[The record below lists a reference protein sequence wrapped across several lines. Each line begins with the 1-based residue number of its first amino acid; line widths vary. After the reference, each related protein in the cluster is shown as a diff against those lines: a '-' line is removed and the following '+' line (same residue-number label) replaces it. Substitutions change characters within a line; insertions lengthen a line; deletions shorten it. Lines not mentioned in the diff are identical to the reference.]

1 MKIRQENKNIIFHS
15 EKKYQFYKEQD
26 THPLFEGSGQWS
38 IEDNDRFVYRIE
50 EDGNTRYYA
59 NPLLE
64 NTHILNFR
72 DIGGYETQ
80 DHKQVRYNCFY
91 RSGAIVSDEE
101 GLSYIKQLNIQ
112 SVLDFRSHGE
122 MEHLKDAQLGW
133 EYYPIG
139 AIKEIGEL
147 QGNFDFQSLLGQVK
161 PEELTSYLLKIYKQ
175 LPFHNNAYKKMFSLL
190 LEEKVPLLFHCSA
203 GKDRTGVASYLIL
216 KTLGVDEKT
225 IMQDYLASNFYRAK
239 ENKQI
244 GVKAGAL
251 KEQVLYLMM
260 VHEECLQAS
269 MDEIKKRYPDFNTYL
284 FKEYGIDQD
293 KLEFLRKRY
302 LY

>member
-15 EKKYQFYKEQD
+15 EKKYQIYKEQD
-26 THPLFEGSGQWS
+26 AHPLFEGSGQWN

-147 QGNFDFQSLLGQVK
+147 QGNFDFQMLLGQVK

-175 LPFHNNAYKKMFSLL
+175 LPFHNDAYKKMFSLL

-203 GKDRTGVASYLIL
+203 GKDRTGVAAYLIL

-225 IMQDYLASNFYRAK
+225 IMQDYLASNFYRAQ

-244 GVKAGAL
+244 GVKAGVL

>member
-15 EKKYQFYKEQD
+15 EKKYQIYKEQD
-26 THPLFEGSGQWS
+26 AHPLFEGSGQWN

-147 QGNFDFQSLLGQVK
+147 QGNFDFQMLLGQVK

-175 LPFHNNAYKKMFSLL
+175 LPFHNDAYKKMFSLL

-203 GKDRTGVASYLIL
+203 GKDRTGVAAYLIL

-225 IMQDYLASNFYRAK
+225 IMQDYLASNFYRAQ
-239 ENKQI
+239 ENEQI
-244 GVKAGAL
+244 GVKAGVL

>member
-15 EKKYQFYKEQD
+15 EKKYQIYKEQD
-26 THPLFEGSGQWS
+26 AHPLFEGSGQWN

-147 QGNFDFQSLLGQVK
+147 QGNFDFQMLLGQVK

-175 LPFHNNAYKKMFSLL
+175 LPFHNDAYKKMFSLL

-203 GKDRTGVASYLIL
+203 GKDRTGVAAYLIL

-239 ENKQI
+239 ENEQI
-244 GVKAGAL
+244 GVKAGVL

>member
-1 MKIRQENKNIIFHS
+1 MKIRQENKKIIFHS
-15 EKKYQFYKEQD
+15 EKKYQIYKEQD
-26 THPLFEGSGQWS
+26 AHPLFEGSGQWS

-122 MEHLKDAQLGW
+122 MEHIKDAQLGW

-239 ENKQI
+239 ENEKI

-284 FKEYGIDQD
+284 FKEYGVDQD

>member
-15 EKKYQFYKEQD
+15 EKKYQIYKEQD
-26 THPLFEGSGQWS
+26 AHPLFEGSGQWN

-225 IMQDYLASNFYRAK
+225 IMQDYLASNFYRAQ
-239 ENKQI
+239 ENEQI
-244 GVKAGAL
+244 GVKAGVL

>member
-15 EKKYQFYKEQD
+15 EKKYQIYKEQD
-26 THPLFEGSGQWS
+26 AHPLFEGSGQWN

-147 QGNFDFQSLLGQVK
+147 QGNFDFQMLLGQVK
-161 PEELTSYLLKIYKQ
+161 PEELTSYLLKIHKQ
-175 LPFHNNAYKKMFSLL
+175 LPFHNDAYKKMFSLL

-203 GKDRTGVASYLIL
+203 GKDRTGVAAYLIL

-225 IMQDYLASNFYRAK
+225 IMQDYLASNFYRAQ
-239 ENKQI
+239 ENEQI
-244 GVKAGAL
+244 GVKAGVL

>member
-15 EKKYQFYKEQD
+15 EKKYQIYKEQD
-26 THPLFEGSGQWS
+26 AHPLFEGSGQWN

-101 GLSYIKQLNIQ
+101 GISYIKQLNIQ

-147 QGNFDFQSLLGQVK
+147 QGNFDFQMLLGQVK

-175 LPFHNNAYKKMFSLL
+175 LPFHNDAYKKMFSLL

-203 GKDRTGVASYLIL
+203 GKDRTGVAAYLIL

-225 IMQDYLASNFYRAK
+225 IMQDYLASNFYRAQ
-239 ENKQI
+239 ENEQI
-244 GVKAGAL
+244 GVKAGVL

>member
-15 EKKYQFYKEQD
+15 EKKYQIYKEQD
-26 THPLFEGSGQWS
+26 AHPLFEGSGQWN

-175 LPFHNNAYKKMFSLL
+175 L
-190 LEEKVPLLFHCSA
+190 
-203 GKDRTGVASYLIL
+203 
-216 KTLGVDEKT
+216 
-225 IMQDYLASNFYRAK
+225 
-239 ENKQI
+239 
-244 GVKAGAL
+244 
-251 KEQVLYLMM
+251 
-260 VHEECLQAS
+260 
-269 MDEIKKRYPDFNTYL
+269 
-284 FKEYGIDQD
+284 
-293 KLEFLRKRY
+293 
-302 LY
+302 

>member
-15 EKKYQFYKEQD
+15 EKKYQIYKEQD
-26 THPLFEGSGQWS
+26 AHPLFEGSGQWG

-80 DHKQVRYNCFY
+80 NHKQVRYNCFY
-91 RSGAIVSDEE
+91 RSGAIISDEE

-122 MEHLKDAQLGW
+122 MEHIKDAQLGW

-147 QGNFDFQSLLGQVK
+147 QGNFDFQTLLGQVK

-190 LEEKVPLLFHCSA
+190 LEEKVPFLFHCSA
-203 GKDRTGVASYLIL
+203 GKDRTGVAAYLIL

-225 IMQDYLASNFYRAK
+225 IMQDYLASNFYRAQ
-239 ENKQI
+239 ENEKI

-284 FKEYGIDQD
+284 FKEYGVDQD

>member
-15 EKKYQFYKEQD
+15 EKKYQIYKEQD
-26 THPLFEGSGQWS
+26 AHPLFEGSGQWN

-203 GKDRTGVASYLIL
+203 GKDRTGVAAYLIL

-225 IMQDYLASNFYRAK
+225 IMQDYLASNFYRAQ
-239 ENKQI
+239 ENEQI
-244 GVKAGAL
+244 GVKAGVL

>member
-15 EKKYQFYKEQD
+15 EKKYQIYKEQD
-26 THPLFEGSGQWS
+26 AHPLFEGSGQWN

-147 QGNFDFQSLLGQVK
+147 QGNFDFQMLLGQVK

-175 LPFHNNAYKKMFSLL
+175 LPFHNDAYKKMFSLL

-203 GKDRTGVASYLIL
+203 GKDRTGVAAYLIL

-225 IMQDYLASNFYRAK
+225 IMQDYLASNFYRAQ
-239 ENKQI
+239 ENEQI
-244 GVKAGAL
+244 GVKAGVL

-284 FKEYGIDQD
+284 FKEYGVDQD

>member
-15 EKKYQFYKEQD
+15 EKKYQIYKEQD
-26 THPLFEGSGQWS
+26 AHPLFEGSGQWN

-175 LPFHNNAYKKMFSLL
+175 LPFHNDAYKKMFSLL

-203 GKDRTGVASYLIL
+203 GKDRTGVAAYLIL

-244 GVKAGAL
+244 GVKAGVL

>member
-15 EKKYQFYKEQD
+15 EKKYQIYKEQD
-26 THPLFEGSGQWS
+26 AHPLFEGSGQWN

-147 QGNFDFQSLLGQVK
+147 QGNFDFQMLLGQVK

-175 LPFHNNAYKKMFSLL
+175 LPFHNDAYKKMFSLL

-203 GKDRTGVASYLIL
+203 GKDRTGVAAYLIL

-225 IMQDYLASNFYRAK
+225 IMQYVAQRLSC
-239 ENKQI
+239 
-244 GVKAGAL
+244 AG
-251 KEQVLYLMM
+251 K
-260 VHEECLQAS
+260 
-269 MDEIKKRYPDFNTYL
+269 
-284 FKEYGIDQD
+284 
-293 KLEFLRKRY
+293 
-302 LY
+302 